1 MSLSDHVR
9 YLRALKG
16 GPSNADMQQVLGDED
31 TSLYF
36 AIEQRYRDVSTNEI
50 IPKIAAY
57 YHVPVEE
64 LQWHRVRSRRA
75 LALHI
80 HAALQNHATVTLRLR
95 TGETLMGRPVWWDLA
110 AIGLQPA
117 DEEGLIVVQRQAVID
132 WEGSEEGHAP
142 DRTAVSVR

>member
-1 MSLSDHVR
+1 MSLSDQLR
-9 YLRALKG
+9 YLRALNG
-16 GPSNADMQQVLGDED
+16 GPSNADLQQVLGDAG

-36 AIEQRYRDVSTNEI
+36 AIEQRYRDVSTDEI

-64 LQWHRVRSRRA
+64 LQWHRTRSRKA
-75 LALHI
+75 LALHV

-95 TGETLMGRPVWWDLA
+95 TGETLTGLPVWWDLA
-110 AIGLQPA
+110 AIGLQPIG
-117 DEEGLIVVQRQAVID
+117 EEDLIVVQRHAVID

-142 DRTAVSVR
+142 DHMATSAR